1 MAGVGVIS
9 GAIDKLPRWAQMT
22 FMALGLA
29 GFVYGIAHYGW
40 SFFWKMFFSPD
51 F

>member
-1 MAGVGVIS
+1 MV
-9 GAIDKLPRWAQMT
+9 

-29 GFVYGIAHYGW
+29 VSVYGIAHYGW
-40 SFFWKMFFSPD
+40 SFFWKMVFSPD